1 MDINTTKYLVKPNVE
16 TTKYFTDDGG
26 QQVIDDLENQI
37 NQKENITDH
46 NEDVSNLSN
55 RIRNNSSNIEIN
67 ASAID
72 NHEIRIRALESNPVN
87 PYEGLLSYSYVNI
100 DATIINYNNN
110 LGNMIIWNSGNDN
123 IYMTVINNVDT
134 TNNVE
139 LSNDISS
146 IILPGIVKK
155 INQDNSLNKIINK
168 IHYLL
173 DDPSVSNRKSLNS
186 LKSIT
191 ILPNVY
197 SIEFNLIAALNLKYF
212 NIFNGLQKISLSNVI
227 SSDPI
232 PNLIIPSS
240 VIECELN
247 TCFFDTLTF
256 EFSNNNLKLI
266 YKDSKA
272 NTKFCLLRS
281 LTNDSSFTFSDDIY
295 RYSTTYFRM
304 LCTFFKCFT

>member
-72 NHEIRIRALESNPVN
+72 NHEIRITALESNPVN
-87 PYEGLLSYSYVNI
+87 PYEGLLSYSYINI
-100 DATIINYNNN
+100 DATIINYNN

-146 IILPGIVKK
+146 IILPGIIKK
-155 INQDNSLNKIINK
+155 
-168 IHYLL
+168 
-173 DDPSVSNRKSLNS
+173 
-186 LKSIT
+186 
-191 ILPNVY
+191 
-197 SIEFNLIAALNLKYF
+197 
-212 NIFNGLQKISLSNVI
+212 
-227 SSDPI
+227 
-232 PNLIIPSS
+232 
-240 VIECELN
+240 
-247 TCFFDTLTF
+247 
-256 EFSNNNLKLI
+256 
-266 YKDSKA
+266 
-272 NTKFCLLRS
+272 
-281 LTNDSSFTFSDDIY
+281 
-295 RYSTTYFRM
+295 
-304 LCTFFKCFT
+304 